1 MAQAHAESLAGRLR
15 HKARA
20 RLQRE
25 RDTGA
30 LLLGQRRIY
39 ILPTGPGLGFGA
51 LILVLLIGSI
61 NYNLGLGYA
70 LTFVALSCALVDM
83 VLTWRNLAHLVL
95 TPGRVPAVF
104 AGQEASFALQLA
116 NPGPRKRYAVRVD
129 LAGVPEPRHVADV
142 AAGSSASVR
151 IAVPA
156 ESRGWLA
163 APRLTLS
170 TRFPLGLFRA
180 WAYWHPDA
188 DALVYPFP
196 EEGAPPLPPLPQLAG
211 GRSDGAGQAG
221 SDDFAG
227 VRAYQ
232 PGDAMRRLAWRQ
244 IARLDPIGGGQ
255 LATKHFE
262 GGARAELLL
271 DLATLPAHLDLE
283 TRLSRMTR
291 WVLEAESRAL
301 PYAFRLDS
309 QHYDAGNGA
318 AHQAACLRALAL
330 YGKSSGKDGAP

>member
-1 MAQAHAESLAGRLR
+1 MAQAQANTLAGRLR
-15 HKARA
+15 RKAA
-20 RLQRE
+20 SRLVRE
-25 RDTGA
+25 RDAGA

-70 LTFVALSCALVDM
+70 LTFTALSCALVDM

-95 TPGRVPAVF
+95 TPGRAPSVF
-104 AGQEASFALQLA
+104 SGQEALFELQLS
-116 NPGPRKRYAVRVD
+116 NPGPRNRYAVCVD
-129 LAGVPEPRHVADV
+129 VAGVAEPRHVADV

-151 IAVPA
+151 IAVPT
-156 ESRGWLA
+156 EHRGWLA

-180 WAYWHPDA
+180 WAYWHPDMNG
-188 DALVYPFP
+188 LVYPFP
-196 EEGAPPLPPLPQLAG
+196 EEGAPPLPQVAG
-211 GRSDGAGQAG
+211 GRSDGSGQAG

-227 VRAYQ
+227 VRPYQ
-232 PGDAMRRLAWRQ
+232 PGDSMRRLAWRQ
-244 IARLDPIGGGQ
+244 IARLDPNDGGQ

-262 GGARAELLL
+262 GGARDELVL
-271 DLATLPAHLDLE
+271 DLATLPTQLDLE
-283 TRLSRMTR
+283 ARLSRLTR

-301 PYAFRLDS
+301 PYAFRLGPE
-309 QHYDAGNGA
+309 HYDAGNGA
-318 AHQAACLRALAL
+318 AHQTACLRALAL
-330 YGKSSGKDGAP
+330 YGQEGTP